1 MHKIRSVLHT
11 FFTTYIKPKSRDED
25 QARREYIF
33 NILTIG
39 FLSLT
44 LSAFMISLLRQ
55 ISNGTSGSNIPPIVL
70 IIPVL
75 LLLALYVAS
84 RRGFNNVIAYIF
96 VSIYVLLGTAGLYLY
111 SLSLPHG
118 LLIYALV
125 IIVAGVLISSR
136 AAFHLTLILI
146 IILIA
151 LSWGQANNL
160 IQPYT
165 SGLTRP
171 FQAADVI
178 VYIFIFAVICAVSWL
193 SSREIESSLRRAR
206 TSEKQLRAERNKLE
220 EKVKERT
227 RELEAAQVE
236 KTRELYRFAE
246 FGRMS
251 ASLLHDLANPLTAVS
266 LNFGQLENG
275 QNTDTMN
282 YVRDGITHMEQYVQS
297 ARRQLRN
304 QGDVREFDSKEEIE
318 KVVSFLSS
326 KAKHHKVKLVCKL
339 ADNAVIKGDITK
351 FSQVS
356 SNLIANAIDAYSG
369 TSLKGGRVVTIAT
382 RINPSSH
389 TVTLSIS
396 DKGIG
401 IAKRDLERIFDPFFS
416 TKSSDRGTGIGLTI
430 TKRIVEDDF
439 QGKMYVDS
447 TKNEGTHFTVVLT
460 LHEEKSSIK

>member
-1 MHKIRSVLHT
+1 MHKGRSILHT
-11 FFTTYIKPKSRDED
+11 FYARFVMPRSPDED

-33 NILTIG
+33 NILIIG

-44 LSAFMISLLRQ
+44 LSAFMVSLLRQ
-55 ISNGTSGSNIPPIVL
+55 LSQWTSGTNIPPTVL
-70 IIPVL
+70 IVPVL
-75 LLLALYVAS
+75 LLLALYVGS
-84 RRGFNNVIAYIF
+84 RKGFNSIVAYIF
-96 VSIYVLLGTAGLYLY
+96 ISIYVLLGTVGLYLY

-118 LLIYALV
+118 LLIFALV

-136 AAFHLTLILI
+136 AAFYLTLFLI
-146 IILIA
+146 MTLIA
-151 LSWGQANNL
+151 LAWAQAENL
-160 IQPYT
+160 TQPYT
-165 SGLTRP
+165 EGLTRP
-171 FQAADVI
+171 FQTADVI

-193 SSREIESSLRRAR
+193 SSREIEASLNRAR
-206 TSEKQLRAERNKLE
+206 VSEEQLRAERNLLE
-220 EKVKERT
+220 IKVKERT

-275 QNTDTMN
+275 NNTDTMN

-318 KVVSFLSS
+318 KVVSFLAS
-326 KAKHHKVKLVCKL
+326 KAKHHKVKLECDLASGAKL
-339 ADNAVIKGDITK
+339 KGDITK
-351 FSQVS
+351 FSQVT

-369 TSLKGGRVVTIAT
+369 LSLNKGRVVRVNTKVNKAGDT
-382 RINPSSH
+382 L
-389 TVTLSIS
+389 TLSVS
-396 DKGIG
+396 DEGVG
-401 IAKRDLERIFDPFFS
+401 IAKKDLERIFDPFFS

-430 TKRIVEDDF
+430 TKRIVEEDF
-439 QGKMYVDS
+439 KGKLYVDS
-447 TKNEGTHFTVVLT
+447 TKQEGTSFTVVLA
-460 LHEEKSSIK
+460 LHRKR